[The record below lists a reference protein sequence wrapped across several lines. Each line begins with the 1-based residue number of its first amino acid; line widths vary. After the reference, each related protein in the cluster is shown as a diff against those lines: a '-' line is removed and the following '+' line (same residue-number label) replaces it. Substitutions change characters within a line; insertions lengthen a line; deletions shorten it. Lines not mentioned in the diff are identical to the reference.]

1 MEGNHQID
9 KALRLGW
16 DLVCAIVNPKGRCAQ
31 EVRKNVLGEKRN
43 ELGEQS
49 TQETPSS

>member
-16 DLVCAIVNPKGRCAQ
+16 DLVCAIVNPKGRCAKMIRQ
-31 EVRKNVLGEKRN
+31 LLGEERN
-43 ELGEQS
+43 ELGR
-49 TQETPSS
+49 